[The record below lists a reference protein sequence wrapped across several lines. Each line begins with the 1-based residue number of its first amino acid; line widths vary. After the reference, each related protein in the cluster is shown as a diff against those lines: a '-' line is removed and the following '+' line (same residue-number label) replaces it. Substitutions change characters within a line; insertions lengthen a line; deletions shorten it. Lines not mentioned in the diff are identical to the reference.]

1 MTLKHFTAFAACIAL
16 AAGCIS
22 DRGPAYKNPDLSAG
36 ERTEDLLAR
45 MTVDEKLGQ
54 LLCPLGWPM
63 YDKTV
68 VDGRATAGISDE
80 FRKFVREQHGGM
92 LWATFRADPWTK
104 KTLENGLNPALAAE
118 AYNAMQKYAIDST
131 RLGIPIILAEEA
143 PHGHMAIGATV
154 FPTSIALA
162 STWDKDLIE
171 EVGRTIAS
179 ELRAQGGHIGYGPVI
194 DLARE
199 PRWSRVEE
207 TYGEDVC
214 LTSEMAAAMVRG
226 TSPKNNGWDKIGRAH
241 V

>member
-22 DRGPAYKNPDLSAG
+22 DRGPAYKNPALSAG
-36 ERTEDLLAR
+36 ERTEDLLER
-45 MTVDEKLGQ
+45 MTMDEKLGQ

-63 YDKTV
+63 YDKTM

-131 RLGIPIILAEEA
+131 RLGIPVILAEEA
-143 PHGHMAIGATV
+143 V
-154 FPTSIALA
+154 
-162 STWDKDLIE
+162 W
-171 EVGRTIAS
+171 
-179 ELRAQGGHIGYGPVI
+179 
-194 DLARE
+194 
-199 PRWSRVEE
+199 
-207 TYGEDVC
+207 
-214 LTSEMAAAMVRG
+214 
-226 TSPKNNGWDKIGRAH
+226 
-241 V
+241 